1 VLPLEEAK
9 AGAEFL
15 SEQVAEELKEELP
28 AGIRFRIVE
37 IIPIKNLDSRTTL
50 LVAYQIIDG
59 NYRSPVAHFEM
70 DRYAP
75 INRRIFEI
83 IKSYLEIRERVRAR
97 S

>member
-1 VLPLEEAK
+1 LAEAR
-9 AGAEFL
+9 AGAEFS

-37 IIPIKNLDSRTTL
+37 VIPIRNPDGRTTL

-59 NYRSPVAHFEM
+59 SYRSPVAHFEM

-83 IKSYLEIRERVRAR
+83 VKSYVEVRKRV
-97 S
+97 